1 MKGRIGIMSSR
12 IHPRPG
18 RLLLATALFGGAAS
32 VSAKEHIVSVT
43 WSADGSYRA
52 ELPVPKGKLKEACV
66 DLKQGERIRWSF
78 RADADTSF
86 NIHYHE
92 GEKVTYPA
100 KKENVAADEGVLDVA
115 VTQGYCWMW
124 RAPNHPAK
132 VEVTLEKAVR

>member
-1 MKGRIGIMSSR
+1 MPSHIQ
-12 IHPRPG
+12 PRFLFLAIV
-18 RLLLATALFGGAAS
+18 LLGGAPSAF
-32 VSAKEHIVSVT
+32 AKEHIVSVT

-52 ELPVPKGKLKEACV
+52 ELPISKGKLKEACV

-78 RADADTSF
+78 KADADTSF

-100 KKENVAADEGVLDVA
+100 KKDNVAADEGVLDVA

-132 VEVTLEKAVR
+132 VEVSLEKAVR